1 MSRQQSHHSTFL
13 TSAGRG
19 LFIFLAIVLSR
30 GLTSFAD
37 DKDIPP
43 APTEAQVRILQDFF
57 RDVFVPKG
65 NPGRAP
71 QRKRPLPDHQ
81 PNKENTESG
90 HDAIDSRAPH
100 DAKIEQLLQAAELS
114 VKQKNWKLA
123 IELFQRLL
131 DQPEDSLHRSAKGP
145 WQSVRRTA
153 NQMLGQLPEATLV
166 EYRSQYGGL
175 AQQQLTAARRSG
187 QTSEYVNVATR
198 FFHTAAGYE
207 AANYLGMLHFDRS
220 EFGLAARWFEE
231 LAASPAPI
239 AKSDSWRLRAAISF
253 ARSGDSTAASAI
265 LSQLSKGPNTL
276 VGVGTS
282 SVKASEWLQQVQVET
297 ALHSVALADWTQLYG
312 TAARIGTAIGGD
324 PLLSP
329 DWFLPLTSSR
339 LVRDSLKWLVQ
350 DLQDQKRSMILT
362 SIPLVVDG
370 KVIYRD
376 LRGIRSVEIERG
388 RPLWESVEGVSAERI
403 LGGLPPQQVDPQDAW
418 RFRANPFQHLS
429 EYQGSAPEFSPLT
442 SLLFRDGVYGLISS
456 DGKQLFAI
464 EDHGILSRNQPG
476 QHWGWDG
483 NNDTN
488 DPFGLPWKT
497 NRLVSYDLQ
506 TGRTLWSLGGNESRE
521 AFDPPLAGSYFYG
534 TPAVDGDELFVVAG
548 KGDDIK
554 LWSLDRQTG
563 VPKWSQLIAYA
574 DTKIDLDIAR
584 RWITSQVAV
593 GDGVIICPTTV
604 GWLVAIDRMRQSV
617 LWAHR
622 YTPNSGGDQNEQ
634 ENGSQLLKQRDLNE
648 LWSPSAPV
656 IVGNYVVYTPQEH
669 PILVCLS
676 AVDGRRI
683 WEQPKEQGL
692 YLAGVFDQKVLIVGD
707 TSVTAFNLSDGLTAW
722 SAPLDDGIRPSGRGV
737 VVDDRFYLPLNNGE
751 LRSLELAT
759 GKRLSQTFV
768 ASNQPSLGNLAM
780 HHGKLVS
787 LSPTGLT
794 VYRQRDALLAE
805 IQQRLKADPDDPTA
819 LLRSSEIQ
827 LLNRDYSDALSLL
840 RRIAPDRLLPEERS
854 RHHAALIESLSTVIE
869 NDVLHRGEELE
880 DLRRLAATPAE
891 KLLYWELTAEKL
903 LGEQKPVEAF
913 DVIRKLAEESGDT
926 EITRSDD
933 RRITAKR
940 TVWLSGRMLD
950 LWSATPEA
958 ERQVID
964 DRIVRITT
972 EAAGLSL
979 KDCQRIVTL
988 FSFHPAAINA
998 RQRLVEW
1005 LVDAKDLAGARIVLQ
1020 QLVGDSNQTVAS
1032 QAVERLARLMIQVQ
1046 RPADA
1051 VYYYELL
1058 RSKYPDVLVR
1068 DGMTGIKLADAA
1080 RENKELNFEPATQ
1093 VLTWPETPMRPVHSV
1108 VNHLQPAQNVI
1119 LDTPLPFFDR
1129 ISIDA
1134 YQNEQRLVLESSA
1147 TGSVEWMVPLRA
1159 AGRGLDEGHLSC
1171 RQIGHQ
1177 LFFVNRGIL
1186 HAISPVDR
1194 QVLWTKSLG
1203 DQNDGLAS
1211 GRHSNR
1217 FVLRSMTAPGQNDG
1231 AQSLFLQRAQQTGSL
1246 AIVQPDYLCVYGR
1259 RSLSILDPRTGEE
1272 VWKLD
1277 GLPMHA
1283 VVVGTRDT
1291 LFVIIPGKD
1300 EALAFRA
1307 IDGKPL
1313 EVPGATKMLNNAIM
1327 AHGSSLVLLEFAG
1340 SNPLRVIGIGRQKV
1354 LLRLHDPVTDST
1366 RWKLEFPPGT
1376 LVSPLGEDEVVAL
1389 FADGQ
1394 IQRID
1399 VATGQMTALES
1410 IPGKKVE
1417 RPQER
1422 YLLSDD
1428 DRIYLIVNSQDSGH
1442 QTYGENLASI
1452 RMNGTIYCWNRKGHQ
1467 FAWPPLEIKHQN
1479 LVIDRFSTLPVLLC
1493 VSRSWKPRGPANIG
1507 IGTLNLT
1514 AIHKQ
1519 TGKMLINAEIPSSY
1533 SGFHAVG
1540 INPGEPS
1547 IDLKSYNMRLRL
1559 APTDGPVAVAPNN
1572 AKPAVQA
1579 N

>member
-1 MSRQQSHHSTFL
+1 MSRQQCHHAAFL
-13 TSAGRG
+13 PFAGPLLLFFVALVTSRAPA
-19 LFIFLAIVLSR
+19 L
-30 GLTSFAD
+30 FAD
-37 DKDIPP
+37 DQNVPP
-43 APTEAQVRILQDFF
+43 APTEEQVRILKDFF
-57 RDVFVPKG
+57 RDVLVPKG
-65 NPGRAP
+65 NPGRIP
-71 QRKRPLPDHQ
+71 QKKRLFPDRQ
-81 PNKENTESG
+81 PNTESEDAG

-145 WQSVRRTA
+145 WQSVRRTT

-175 AQQQLTAARRSG
+175 AQQQLAAARRSG
-187 QTSEYVNVATR
+187 QTSGFVNVATR
-198 FFHTAAGYE
+198 FFHTPAGYE

-239 AKSDSWRLRAAISF
+239 AKSDSWRLQAALSF
-253 ARSGDSTAASAI
+253 ARSGDFTAASAI
-265 LSQLSKGPNTL
+265 LSRLSNGPNTL
-276 VGVGTS
+276 VGVGTG
-282 SVKASEWLQQVQVET
+282 SVKASEWLKQAQVET
-297 ALHSVALADWTQLYG
+297 ASHAVALADWTQLYG
-312 TAARIGTAIGGD
+312 TAARVGTAIGGD
-324 PLLSP
+324 ALLSP

-339 LVRDSLKWLVQ
+339 LVRDSLRWLVQ
-350 DLQDQKRSMILT
+350 DLQDQQRSMILT

-388 RPLWESVEGVSAERI
+388 RPIWESVEGVSAERI
-403 LGGLPPQQVDPQDAW
+403 LGGLPSQQIDPQDAW
-418 RFRANPFQHLS
+418 RLRANPFQHVG
-429 EYQGSAPEFSPLT
+429 EYQGSAAEFSPLT

-456 DGKQLFAI
+456 DGKQLFVI

-483 NNDTN
+483 NNETH

-506 TGRTLWSLGGNESRE
+506 TGRTLWNLGGNESRE
-521 AFDPPLAGSYFYG
+521 SFDPPLSGSYFYG

-563 VPKWSQLIAYA
+563 LPKWSQLIAYA

-622 YTPNSGGDQNEQ
+622 YAPNSGGDRTEQ

-669 PILVCLS
+669 PVLVCLS

-683 WEQPKEQGL
+683 WEQPKDQGL
-692 YLAGVFDQKVLIVGD
+692 YLAGVFDQKVLIVGE
-707 TSVTAFNLSDGLTAW
+707 TNVTALNLSDGLTVW
-722 SAPLDDGIRPSGRGV
+722 SAPLDEGIRPSGRGV
-737 VVDDRFYLPLNNGE
+737 VVDDRFYLPLSNGE
-751 LRSLELAT
+751 LRSIELAT

-768 ASNQPSLGNLAM
+768 ASRQPSLGNLAM

-787 LSPTGLT
+787 LGPAGLT

-805 IQQRLKADPDDPTA
+805 IQKRLTADPDDATA

-827 LLNRDYSDALSLL
+827 LLNHEYSDALSLL
-840 RRIAPDRLLPEERS
+840 RRIATDRLLPEERS
-854 RHHAALIESLSTVIE
+854 RHHSALVECLSTVIE
-869 NDVLHRGEELE
+869 NDLLHSSTELEEL
-880 DLRRLAATPAE
+880 RKLAESPAE

-903 LGEQKPVEAF
+903 LGEQKPIEAF
-913 DVIRKLAEESGDT
+913 DVICKLAEESGDT
-926 EITRSDD
+926 EINRSDD

-958 ERQVID
+958 KRQVID
-964 DRIVRITT
+964 DRIARITS
-972 EAAGLSL
+972 EASQLSL

-988 FSFHPAAINA
+988 FSFHPAAISA

-1005 LVDAKDLAGARIVLQ
+1005 LAEAKDFAGARIILQ
-1020 QLVGDSNQTVAS
+1020 QLVDSSSQTVAS
-1032 QAVERLARLMIQVQ
+1032 QAIERLARLMIQIQ

-1051 VYYYELL
+1051 VYYYGLL
-1058 RSKYPDVLVR
+1058 KSKYSDVMVR
-1068 DGMTGIKLADAA
+1068 DGLTGSGLADAA
-1080 RENKELNFEPATQ
+1080 RANNKLIFEPQTH
-1093 VLTWPETPMRPVHSV
+1093 VVRWPETPLRPVHSV
-1108 VNHLQPAQNVI
+1108 VNHLQPPQNVI
-1119 LDTPLPFFDR
+1119 LDTPLPYFDQ

-1147 TGSVEWMVPLRA
+1147 TGAVEWLVPLRA
-1159 AGRGLDEGHLSC
+1159 AGRGFDEGQMTC

-1177 LFFVNRGIL
+1177 MFFVNRGIL
-1186 HAISPVDR
+1186 HAISPVDK

-1203 DQNDGLAS
+1203 DQSDGIAS

-1217 FVLRSMTAPGQNDG
+1217 MPVRSMTAPGQNDG
-1231 AQSLFLQRAQQTGSL
+1231 AQSLFLQKAQLTGSL
-1246 AIVQPDYLCVYGR
+1246 AIVQPNYLCVYGR
-1259 RSLSILDPRTGEE
+1259 RSISILDPRTGEE
-1272 VWKLD
+1272 IWELD
-1277 GLPMHA
+1277 GLPTHA
-1283 VVVGTRDT
+1283 VAVGNRDA
-1291 LFVIIPGKD
+1291 LYVIIPGKD
-1300 EALAFRA
+1300 EALAYRA
-1307 IDGKPL
+1307 LDGKPL
-1313 EVPGATKMLNNAIM
+1313 EIPGVTKVLNNAIM
-1327 AHGSSLVLLEFAG
+1327 AHGSSFLLLEYAG

-1366 RWKLEFPPGT
+1366 KWKREFPPGT

-1389 FADGQ
+1389 LTDGQ
-1394 IQRID
+1394 VQRID
-1399 VATGQMTALES
+1399 VATGQINALES

-1422 YLLSDD
+1422 FLLSDD

-1452 RMNGTIYCWNRKGHQ
+1452 RLNGTIYCWNRVGRQ

-1479 LVIDRFSTLPVLLC
+1479 LVIDRFSTLPALLC

-1507 IGTLNLT
+1507 IGSLNIT
-1514 AIHKQ
+1514 AVHKQ
-1519 TGKMLINAEIPSSY
+1519 TGKMLINAEIPSAY

-1559 APTDGPVAVAPNN
+1559 VPADGPVAVAPNN

>member
-1 MSRQQSHHSTFL
+1 MIRKQSHRPTRLTF
-13 TSAGRG
+13 SGCG
-19 LFIFLAIVLSR
+19 LPILLAIILWHGPS
-30 GLTSFAD
+30 SFAD
-37 DKDIPP
+37 DNNAPP

-57 RDVFVPKG
+57 RDLFVPKG
-65 NPGRAP
+65 NPGRVP
-71 QRKRPLPDHQ
+71 QKKRLFPDRQ
-81 PNKENTESG
+81 PDKESTGTG

-131 DQPEDSLHRSAKGP
+131 DQPEDSLHRSANGP
-145 WQSVRRTA
+145 WQSVRRTT

-175 AQQQLTAARRSG
+175 AQQQLAAARRSG
-187 QTSEYVNVATR
+187 QTSEFVNVATR
-198 FFHTAAGYE
+198 FFHTPAGYE

-239 AKSDSWRLRAAISF
+239 AKSDSWRLQAALSF
-253 ARSGDSTAASAI
+253 ARSGDPTAATAI
-265 LSQLSKGPNTL
+265 LSRLSNGPNSL
-276 VGVGTS
+276 VRVGTG
-282 SVKASEWLQQVQVET
+282 SVKASEWLSQLQVDT
-297 ALHSVALADWTQLYG
+297 ASHAAALADWTQLYG
-312 TAARIGTAIGGD
+312 TAARVGTAVGGD

-339 LVRDSLKWLVQ
+339 LVRDSLKWLVH
-350 DLQDQKRSMILT
+350 DLQDQQRSMILT

-376 LRGIRSVEIERG
+376 LRGIRSVDIERG
-388 RPLWESVEGVSAERI
+388 RPIWESVDGVSAERI
-403 LGGLPPQQVDPQDAW
+403 LGGLPPQQIDPQDAW
-418 RFRANPFQHLS
+418 RFRQNAFQHVG
-429 EYQGSAPEFSPLT
+429 EYQGSAAEFSPLT
-442 SLLFRDGVYGLISS
+442 SLLFRDGVFGLISS
-456 DGKQLFAI
+456 DGKQLFVI

-483 NNDTN
+483 NNETH

-497 NRLVSYDLQ
+497 NRLVSYDLH
-506 TGRTLWSLGGNESRE
+506 TGRTLWSVGGNESRE
-521 AFDPPLAGSYFYG
+521 SFDPPLSGSYFYG

-554 LWSLDRQTG
+554 LWSLDRQSG
-563 VPKWSQLIAYA
+563 APKWSQLIAYA

-622 YTPNSGGDQNEQ
+622 YAPNAGGDHTEQ

-683 WEQPKEQGL
+683 WEQPKDQGL
-692 YLAGVFDQKVLIVGD
+692 YLAGVFDQKVLIVGE
-707 TSVTAFNLSDGLTAW
+707 TGVTAFNLSDGATVW
-722 SAPLDDGIRPSGRGV
+722 SAPYDEGIRPSGRGV
-737 VVDDRFYLPLNNGE
+737 VVDDRFYLPLSNGE
-751 LRSLELAT
+751 LRSIELAT

-768 ASNQPSLGNLAM
+768 APQQPSLGNLAM

-787 LSPTGLT
+787 LSPAGLT
-794 VYRQRDALLAE
+794 VYRQRDALLTE
-805 IQQRLKADPDDPTA
+805 IQQRLTADPDDATA

-827 LLNRDYSDALSLL
+827 LLNHEYSAALSLL
-840 RRIAPDRLLPEERS
+840 RRIATDRLLPDERS
-854 RHHAALIESLSTVIE
+854 RHHAALVECLSTIIK
-869 NDVLHRGEELE
+869 NDVLHRSEELE
-880 DLRRLAATPAE
+880 ELRKLAESPAE

-903 LGEQKPVEAF
+903 LGEQKPIEAF

-958 ERQVID
+958 ERRVID
-964 DRIVRITT
+964 DRIERIISD
-972 EAAGLSL
+972 AAQRSFN
-979 KDCQRIVTL
+979 DCQRIVPL
-988 FSFHPAAINA
+988 FSFHPAAISA

-1005 LVDAKDLAGARIVLQ
+1005 LAEAKDLAGARIILQ
-1020 QLVGDSNQTVAS
+1020 QLVNDPNQTVAS
-1032 QAVERLARLMIQVQ
+1032 QAIERLARLMIQSQ
-1046 RPADA
+1046 KPADA
-1051 VYYYELL
+1051 VYYYDLL
-1058 RSKYPDVLVR
+1058 RSKYPDVMVR
-1068 DGMTGIKLADAA
+1068 DGLTGARLADAA
-1080 RENKELNFEPATQ
+1080 REKNELMFEPQAH
-1093 VLTWPETPMRPVHSV
+1093 VVTWPQTPLRPVHSV
-1108 VNHLQPAQNVI
+1108 VNHLQPPQNVM

-1129 ISIDA
+1129 IGIDA
-1134 YQNEQRLVLESSA
+1134 YQNEQRLVMESSA
-1147 TGSVEWMVPLRA
+1147 TGDVEWLVPLRA
-1159 AGRGLDEGHLSC
+1159 AGRGFDEGQMSC

-1186 HAISPVDR
+1186 HAVSPVEK
-1194 QVLWTKSLG
+1194 QVLWTRSLG
-1203 DQNDGLAS
+1203 DHSDGIAS

-1217 FVLRSMTAPGQNDG
+1217 IPVRSMTAPGQNDG
-1231 AQSLFLQRAQQTGSL
+1231 AQSLFLLRAQNTGSL
-1246 AIVQPDYLCVYGR
+1246 AIVHPNYLCVYGR

-1272 VWKLD
+1272 VWELD

-1283 VVVGTRDT
+1283 VVVGHRDA

-1300 EALAFRA
+1300 EAMVYRA
-1307 IDGKPL
+1307 LDGKPL
-1313 EVPGATKMLNNAIM
+1313 EIPGAAKVLNNAIM
-1327 AHGSSLVLLEFAG
+1327 AHGSSFLLLEYAG

-1366 RWKLEFPPGT
+1366 KWKLEFPPGT
-1376 LVSPLGEDEVVAL
+1376 YVSPLGEDEVVAL

-1394 IQRID
+1394 VQRID
-1399 VATGQMTALES
+1399 VATGQINALES
-1410 IPGKKVE
+1410 IAGKKVE
-1417 RPQER
+1417 RPLER

-1428 DRIYLIVNSQDSGH
+1428 ERIYLILNSQDSGH
-1442 QTYGENLASI
+1442 QTYGEGLASI
-1452 RMNGTIYCWNRKGHQ
+1452 RMNGTVYCWNRTGHQ

-1479 LVIDRFSTLPVLLC
+1479 LVIDRFSKLPVLLC

-1507 IGTLNLT
+1507 IGTLNI
-1514 AIHKQ
+1514 AAVHKQ
-1519 TGKMLINAEIPSSY
+1519 TGKMLINAEIPSAY

-1540 INPGEPS
+1540 INPGEQS
-1547 IDLKSYNMRLRL
+1547 IDLKSFNMRLRL
-1559 APTDGPVAVAPNN
+1559 VPADGPVAVAPNN
-1572 AKPAVQA
+1572 AKPTAQA